1 MGKRKKSSR
10 KPQGPRKKETLPST
24 FECLFCNHE
33 KSVVVKL
40 DKKAGTGELSCKV
53 CGQQYQ
59 TGINYLS
66 AAVDVYAA
74 WIDAADAV
82 NKGDHEDDEPH
93 LVHGAH
99 PARGSKANGDE
110 QDGYAEPDAEN
121 FIDDKE
127 DPGRL
132 DFEDD
137 E

>member
-1 MGKRKKSSR
+1 MSEATTTSI
-10 KPQGPRKKETLPST
+10 LST
-24 FECLFCNHE
+24 VRLKILLIGE
-33 KSVVVKL
+33 KS
-40 DKKAGTGELSCKV
+40 D
-53 CGQQYQ
+53 
-59 TGINYLS
+59 LS